1 MTLSEALEWI
11 ANLFEEA
18 VEKIKPETTRD
29 EIDAWDSLGVLTL
42 IAALDEKFNIVMTEK
57 EIEELKKVNDILDI
71 LRRNGKL
78 E

>member
-1 MTLSEALEWI
+1 MTVSEALEWI
-11 ANLFEEA
+11 ANLFEES
-18 VEKIKPETTRD
+18 VENIKPETTRD

-42 IAALDEKFNIVMTEK
+42 IAALDEKFNILMTEK
-57 EIEELKKVNDILDI
+57 EIDGLKKVNDILDL

>member
-42 IAALDEKFNIVMTEK
+42 IAALDEKFNILMTEK
-57 EIEELKKVNDILDI
+57 EIGELKKVNDIIDI
-71 LRRNGKL
+71 LKRNGKL

>member
-1 MTLSEALEWI
+1 MTLLEALEWI

>member
-18 VEKIKPETTRD
+18 VEKIKPETARE

-42 IAALDEKFNIVMTEK
+42 IAALDEKFNILMTEK
-57 EIEELKKVNDILDI
+57 EIGELKKVNDILDI
-71 LRRNGKL
+71 LRKNGKL